1 MPPILAKTDQ
11 QIQACHPVMREL
23 RPHVAEADFL
33 SRVHAL
39 QPAGY
44 QLVYIEENGTPI
56 AAAGFRV
63 IDNLAWGRFLY
74 VDDLV
79 TASAHRSQG
88 HGKALLDWLKHYAR
102 DNNCG
107 RLHLDSGFQRVDA
120 HRFYDREGI
129 ERLGIHFG
137 SEIR

>member
-1 MPPILAKTDQ
+1 MPPQLATSDP
-11 QIQACHPVMREL
+11 QIQACYPVMREL
-23 RPHVAEADFL
+23 RPHITEADFP

-39 QPAGY
+39 QAAGY
-44 QLVYIEENGTPI
+44 QLVYIEENGMPI

-79 TASAHRSQG
+79 TISTHRSQG
-88 HGKALLDWLKHYAR
+88 HGKALLDWLKQYAR
-102 DNNCG
+102 DNDCG
-107 RLHLDSGFQRVDA
+107 RLHLDSGSQRVDA

-129 ERLGIHFG
+129 ARLGIHFG